1 MPTTQGRSW
10 PRTGCRPEMPDLWQ
24 TMGTMRSRRSLA
36 DTAVGANQPR
46 IRNPFIAGN
55 WVRAENFFGRD
66 GLLREVLEGQRD
78 SLWIVGAR
86 RLGKTSV
93 LKELEYRTQQSPQS
107 PFVPLYW
114 DLEGGLDA
122 RGLAEGLLSSV
133 EDSEPLR
140 RAIDLAVE
148 DLEGLSVVDMLATL
162 VRRTVRSGWRLLLLL
177 DEGEEFLTLAR
188 QDVGT
193 LLRMRRVFQKGP
205 EVRTVLT
212 STRRLGRIDD
222 APEYATSPFL
232 QGFVPPLYLTPL
244 TPDETRALLARGD
257 FSDADCQ
264 AILERTAAHPFLVQL
279 IASRL
284 FEVNDLA
291 AVLEQ
296 VGVDEMVANFFSVDF
311 QTLEK
316 TERRALEEVARAE
329 RLTLRQVS
337 QKVGIPEDALAP
349 SLVALAKM
357 GYLTPDRDGY
367 RVGNSFFA
375 RWLSRSQALGAAEA
389 AS

>member
-1 MPTTQGRSW
+1 MPKGSRSLARCVAR
-10 PRTGCRPEMPDLWQ
+10 PRDALELWQ
-24 TMGTMRSRRSLA
+24 TMALMRPTNSSARGSN
-36 DTAVGANQPR
+36 GAPTTR
-46 IRNPFIAGN
+46 VRNPFIAGN
-55 WVRAENFFGRD
+55 WVRAENFFGREA
-66 GLLREVLEGQRD
+66 LLSEILEGQRD
-78 SLWIVGAR
+78 SLWVAGAR

-93 LKELEYRTQQSPQS
+93 LKELEYRTQQNPQS

-140 RAIDLAVE
+140 RAIDLTVE
-148 DLEGLSVVDMLATL
+148 DLEGMSVVEMLSTL
-162 VRRTVRSGWRLLLLL
+162 VRRTVRNGWRLLLLL

-205 EVRTVLT
+205 EVRTILT
-212 STRRLGRIDD
+212 ATRRLARIDE

-244 TPDETRALLARGD
+244 AADEARLLLARGS
-257 FSDADCQ
+257 FSDADCNT
-264 AILERTAAHPFLVQL
+264 ILERTGAHPFLVQL

-284 FEVNDLA
+284 FEVGDLE

-316 TERRALEEVARAE
+316 PERRVLEEVARAE
-329 RLTLRQVS
+329 QLTLKQISQTVS
-337 QKVGIPEDALAP
+337 IPEEALAP
-349 SLVALAKM
+349 GLVALDRM
-357 GYLTPDRDGY
+357 GYLTLDGDGY
-367 RVGNSFFA
+367 RVGNSFFG
-375 RWLSRSQALGAAEA
+375 RWLRRARSLGGAEA
-389 AS
+389 TL

>member
-1 MPTTQGRSW
+1 MRTTRTSTDSPAGAGPGR
-10 PRTGCRPEMPDLWQ
+10 
-24 TMGTMRSRRSLA
+24 A
-36 DTAVGANQPR
+36 
-46 IRNPFIAGN
+46 RNPFIAGN
-55 WVRAENFFGRD
+55 WVRAENFFGREA
-66 GLLREVLEGQRD
+66 LLSEILEGQRD
-78 SLWIVGAR
+78 SLWVAGGR
-86 RLGKTSV
+86 RMGKTSV
-93 LKELEYRTQQSPQS
+93 LKELEYRTQQDPQG

-114 DLEGGLDA
+114 DLEGAVDA

-148 DLEGLSVVDMLATL
+148 DLEGLSVVDMLSTL
-162 VRRTVRSGWRLLLLL
+162 VRRTVRNGWRLLLLL

-188 QDVGT
+188 QDLGT

-212 STRRLGRIDD
+212 ATRRFGRIDD

-232 QGFVPPLYLTPL
+232 QGFVPPLYLAPL
-244 TPDETRALLARGD
+244 VADEGRLLLARGF
-257 FSDADCQ
+257 FSDSDCQ
-264 AILERTAAHPFLVQL
+264 TILDRTAAHPFLVQL

-284 FEVNDLA
+284 FEVGDLN

-316 TERRALEEVARAE
+316 PERRVVEEVARAE
-329 RLTLRQVS
+329 RITLRQIS
-337 QKVGIPEDALAP
+337 QGVAIPEEALAP
-349 SLVALAKM
+349 SLVALEKM
-357 GYLTPDRDGY
+357 GYLALEGQDY
-367 RVGNSFFA
+367 RVGNSFFC
-375 RWLSRSQALGAAEA
+375 RWLRRARALGAPEA
-389 AS
+389 GP

>member
-1 MPTTQGRSW
+1 MSQMRPTRTSPDSPSGASSGR
-10 PRTGCRPEMPDLWQ
+10 
-24 TMGTMRSRRSLA
+24 A
-36 DTAVGANQPR
+36 
-46 IRNPFIAGN
+46 RNPFIAGN
-55 WVRAENFFGRD
+55 WVRAENFFGREA
-66 GLLREVLEGQRD
+66 LLHEILEGQRD
-78 SLWIVGAR
+78 SLWVAGAR
-86 RLGKTSV
+86 RMGKTSV
-93 LKELEYRTQQSPQS
+93 LKELEYRTQQNPQS
-107 PFVPLYW
+107 AFVPLYW

-140 RAIDLAVE
+140 RAIDLSVE
-148 DLEGLSVVDMLATL
+148 DLEGMSVVDMLSTL
-162 VRRTVRSGWRLLLLL
+162 VRRTVRNGWRLLLLL

-188 QDVGT
+188 QDLST

-212 STRRLGRIDD
+212 STRRLGRIDE

-232 QGFVPPLYLTPL
+232 QGFVPPLYLAPL
-244 TPDETRALLARGD
+244 VADEGLTLLARGA

-264 AILERTAAHPFLVQL
+264 TILERTASHPFLVQL

-284 FEVNDLA
+284 YEVGNLD

-316 TERRALEEVARAE
+316 HERRMIEEVARAD
-329 RLTLRQVS
+329 RLTLKQIGQAVS
-337 QKVGIPEDALAP
+337 APEEALAP
-349 SLVALAKM
+349 SLVALEKM
-357 GYLTPDRDGY
+357 GYLTLDAQGY
-367 RVGNSFFA
+367 RVGNSFFC
-375 RWLSRSQALGAAEA
+375 RWLRRARTPGAAEA
-389 AS
+389 GQ